1 MPKLSVAHPKGSPM
15 MSETLFELEPEAPS
29 GWHSAL
35 CRCPYCR
42 AVKNEPEPPQRA
54 ALDAKSEWHAAAR
67 AYVKSLPAGTL
78 LTSEDITDV
87 IGMPSGHVASN
98 RNNAVGAL
106 MRSLSGKRLIHH
118 DHYTK
123 SKNPQAH
130 GAVIAVWRVA

>member
-1 MPKLSVAHPKGSPM
+1 
-15 MSETLFELEPEAPS
+15 MSDTLFDVEVEEPK
-29 GWHSAL
+29 GWHSSL

-42 AVKNEPEPPQRA
+42 QLEPETT
-54 ALDAKSEWHAAAR
+54 ALDAKADWHAQAR

-87 IGMPSGHVASN
+87 IGMPAGQIATN

-106 MRSLSGKRLIHH
+106 MRSLSKKRLLAH

-130 GAVIAVWRVA
+130 GAVIAVWRVC